1 MNMATAH
8 PAAGQGS
15 PTKNFLLTVV
25 TQTLKRARR
34 RAVQAT

>member
-1 MNMATAH
+1 MNMAMVTVRR
-8 PAAGQGS
+8 QGS